1 MIKNLLI
8 LFSLLNPSVFSKR
21 ETDRLPEIHVIDK
34 QTNHTTE
41 SGHRRGR
48 NKTRKLT
55 HTAVTHTAVT
65 HTAVTHTAVTAVTAV
80 TPTAVTSVTPTAV
93 TSVTHTVTVTQTA

>member
-8 LFSLLNPSVFSKR
+8 LFSLLNPSIFAKR

-34 QTNHTTE
+34 QTNHTE

-48 NKTRKLT
+48 NKTLKLT
-55 HTAVTHTAVT
+55 
-65 HTAVTHTAVTAVTAV
+65 V
-80 TPTAVTSVTPTAV
+80 TPTVTPTSVTTAPA
-93 TSVTHTVTVTQTA
+93 TVTVTQAP

>member
-8 LFSLLNPSVFSKR
+8 LFSLLNPSIFAKR

-34 QTNHTTE
+34 QTNHTE

-48 NKTRKLT
+48 NKTRKLKL
-55 HTAVTHTAVT
+55 
-65 HTAVTHTAVTAVTAV
+65 
-80 TPTAVTSVTPTAV
+80 TPTATPTSVTTAPAPAPATV
-93 TSVTHTVTVTQTA
+93 TQVTHTVTVTAATVTVTQAP

>member
-8 LFSLLNPSVFSKR
+8 LFSLLNPSVFAKR

-34 QTNHTTE
+34 QTNHTE

-48 NKTRKLT
+48 NKTRKLKLT
-55 HTAVTHTAVT
+55 HTA
-65 HTAVTHTAVTAVTAV
+65 
-80 TPTAVTSVTPTAV
+80 TSVTPTALPTPTSV
-93 TSVTHTVTVTQTA
+93 TPATVTHTVTVTSPTLAIVTQTA

>member
-8 LFSLLNPSVFSKR
+8 LFSLLNPSVFAKR

-34 QTNHTTE
+34 QTNHTE

-48 NKTRKLT
+48 NKTRKLKLT
-55 HTAVTHTAVT
+55 HTVTAVTHTAVT
-65 HTAVTHTAVTAVTAV
+65 
-80 TPTAVTSVTPTAV
+80 P
-93 TSVTHTVTVTQTA
+93 TSVTHTPVTVTVTPTATSVTAVTVTQTA